1 MQGIFAPLAVKF
13 IIPNLTDD
21 QALAMDSARA
31 VTGQRIEALP
41 VPVGDR
47 YVPYNDELPAKP
59 LQKTSLMVNSCFAGF
74 QLLLS
79 MAAYVPLCTLV
90 SWINIFRGLLHENYL
105 ESLVHH
111 LVQARENSS
120 INRASHF
127 MLSLILLTPVSL
139 LWSLEGFRRGNLG
152 SLWSWYVISHSL
164 LFDCRFLTSIKAYH
178 VVSYSR
184 TGNRRSTEG
193 HPSLLSVLDAQLI

>member
-90 SWINIFRGLLHENYL
+90 SGSASFEVYSTRITLNHLSTIWCKPVKTLQSIE
-105 ESLVHH
+105 HH
-111 LVQARENSS
+111 
-120 INRASHF
+120 
-127 MLSLILLTPVSL
+127 
-139 LWSLEGFRRGNLG
+139 
-152 SLWSWYVISHSL
+152 
-164 LFDCRFLTSIKAYH
+164 TSC
-178 VVSYSR
+178 
-184 TGNRRSTEG
+184 
-193 HPSLLSVLDAQLI
+193 